1 MLGNGH
7 DSCKAAEGDV
17 NMHIDFDGVL
27 KAILA
32 AICALCGFLFGD
44 MDGLMIALVALIV
57 LDYISGLIAAVI
69 EKRLSSAVGAR
80 GIAKKVFML
89 LIVAIANIVDINVIG
104 EGHALKTVTVVFYL
118 CNECISLIEN
128 AGRIGV
134 PVPQKLL
141 QVLEQ
146 LKNKDE

>member
-1 MLGNGH
+1 
-7 DSCKAAEGDV
+7 
-17 NMHIDFDGVL
+17 MHIDFDGVL

-32 AICALCGFLFGD
+32 AICTVCGFLFGD

-57 LDYISGLIAAVI
+57 LDYISGVTAAAV
-69 EKRLSSAVGAR
+69 EHRLSSEVGAK

-104 EGHALKTVTVVFYL
+104 EGHALKTVTVVFYI

-128 AGRIGV
+128 AGRLGV
-134 PVPQKLL
+134 PVPKKLL
-141 QVLEQ
+141 DVLEQ
-146 LKNKDE
+146 LKNKDK